1 MELDQFRDVDLVID
15 RANDS
20 FVQKQFVSQGD
31 YKGRSLTVQVTD
43 NGVVGEVA
51 GLTLNLRWTNQA
63 SGLTDLSAFTVID
76 KENSVFRIEYPEHMM
91 TPGEVVASIQV
102 LQGGKSTFLKPFTI
116 TVQRLAGE
124 AVGIIQKAEFSALVA
139 VLADSNKF
147 RADIDS
153 LDTIKADK
161 SDLKDTNQNVAN
173 LGANKVDKGG
183 ASQISWGM
191 LDQNAK
197 DQATGETPPAYV
209 GPDSVGAEN
218 VILNSVMLGNLNK
231 EARNEISEVVTI
243 PLEQRYGY
251 YSSLQNTFVENSG
264 FLTIETEASIG
275 ETFFITSTVASST
288 TSLCIFWDSEG
299 NQIQSIKLGEV
310 GSYTDEQV
318 RAPGGTAKI
327 SVSSTLAFPP
337 IIKKLSPKKIAS
349 YEQLVEATSDFEVQ
363 NLEHKSGF
371 YNRNTGLWTNNAGFI
386 TIETAVEEDE
396 VWNVDTYPSTSS
408 LAAVLFFGETKSTP
422 IGYLEIGGDGKIFNE
437 YKFKIPSGAK
447 RMATSSK
454 RTHVPVFRKQFS
466 ISISELKKEVENLI
480 VNSSSNIVKNYARLK
495 SGVLEIASP
504 FNNDY
509 FLVLTFK
516 ESGPSLTWQI
526 SDAYLL
532 ERGTTFSFNN
542 NRISYFT
549 VNSDF
554 VGPYYNLRAVENADG
569 DDLTGT
575 RFTGGYHG
583 SNGDATGGATST
595 KVSIAISADNL
606 PMAEGVVYACD
617 KVTLNTV
624 NHVHG
629 SNTSKA
635 DGTGRGILS
644 ENQIY
649 TISKNKISVENIITP
664 LEKITLDR
672 YMFIQALLK
681 DFKTKFL
688 AIDDNVKKGYFTIDL
703 WGDYTK
709 DVASGVPSE
718 SQSNEIRAFKSNGDY
733 MKVMLD
739 KSTGIGD
746 FAYNPDTRSR
756 WLVSSG
762 ANKFYFYPVATKLEI
777 DSSTTLYGKGS
788 YEFISGNL

>member
-1 MELDQFRDVDLVID
+1 MAYQRHYWKDYDENKTETQNIEDGAVVTTEKLNHIEAGINDLD
-15 RANDS
+15 
-20 FVQKQFVSQGD
+20 
-31 YKGRSLTVQVTD
+31 
-43 NGVVGEVA
+43 
-51 GLTLNLRWTNQA
+51 
-63 SGLTDLSAFTVID
+63 
-76 KENSVFRIEYPEHMM
+76 
-91 TPGEVVASIQV
+91 
-102 LQGGKSTFLKPFTI
+102 ST
-116 TVQRLAGE
+116 
-124 AVGIIQKAEFSALVA
+124 
-139 VLADSNKF
+139 
-147 RADIDS
+147 
-153 LDTIKADK
+153 
-161 SDLKDTNQNVAN
+161 
-173 LGANKVDKGG
+173 KVDKGG
-183 ASQISWGM
+183 ANQLSWAM
-191 LDQNAK
+191 ADQEFRN
-197 DQATGETPPAYV
+197 QVLGNTPPAVV
-209 GPDSVGAEN
+209 GVDSVGAEN
-218 VILNSVMLGNLNK
+218 VIENSVMLGNLNK
-231 EARNEISEVVTI
+231 EARDEISEIVTL
-243 PLEQRYGY
+243 PLAQRYGY
-251 YSSLQNTFVENSG
+251 YSSLQNTFVENTG
-264 FLTIETEASIG
+264 FLTIETEALIG
-275 ETFFITSTVASST
+275 ESFFVTARVASST
-288 TSLCIFWDSEG
+288 TALCIFWDATG
-299 NQIQSIKLGEV
+299 NQIQRIKLGELAT
-310 GSYTDEQV
+310 YTDVQV

-327 SVSSTLAFPP
+327 SVSSQLAFPP
-337 IIKKLSPKKIAS
+337 IIKKLVSKKMAS
-349 YEQLVEATSDFEVQ
+349 YQQLIDTTSEFEVQ
-363 NLEHKSGF
+363 ILEKKSGF
-371 YNRNTGLWTNNAGFI
+371 YNRNTGLYTSNAGYI

-408 LAAVLFFGETKSTP
+408 LAAVLFFGETESTP

-454 RTHVPVFRKQFS
+454 STHVPVFRKQFS

-480 VNSSSNIVKNYARLK
+480 VNTSSNIVKNYARLK

-569 DDLTGT
+569 DDLTGI

-595 KVSIAISADNL
+595 KISTIISADNY
-606 PMAEGVVYACD
+606 PMIEGEVYACD

-629 SNTSKA
+629 SNTSKS
-635 DGTGRGILS
+635 DGTGRGILA

-688 AIDDNVKKGYFTIDL
+688 PIDDNVKKGYFTIDV

-709 DVASGVPSE
+709 DVSSGVPSE
-718 SQSNEIRAFKSNGDY
+718 SKSNEIRAFNSNGDY
-733 MKVMLD
+733 MRIVLE
-739 KSTGIGD
+739 KSSGIGD
-746 FAYNPDTRSR
+746 FSYNPDTRSR

-762 ANKFYFYPVATKLEI
+762 ANKFYFYPIATKISI
-777 DSSTTLYGKGS
+777 DTTTTLYGKGY
-788 YEFISGNL
+788 YEFVAGAV

>member
-349 YEQLVEATSDFEVQ
+349 IEQLVEATSDFEVQ

-408 LAAVLFFGETKSTP
+408 LAAVLFFGETESTP

-454 RTHVPVFRKQFS
+454 STHVPVFRKQFS

-480 VNSSSNIVKNYARLK
+480 VNTSSNIVKNYARLK

-532 ERGTTFSFNN
+532 ERGSVFNFNN
-542 NRISYFT
+542 NRVSYFT

-569 DDLTGT
+569 DDLSGI

-595 KVSIAISADNL
+595 KVSIAISADNF

-688 AIDDNVKKGYFTIDL
+688 AIDDNVNKGYFSIDI

-709 DVASGVPSE
+709 DVSSGMPSE
-718 SQSNEIRAFKSNGDY
+718 SKSNEIRAFKSNGDY